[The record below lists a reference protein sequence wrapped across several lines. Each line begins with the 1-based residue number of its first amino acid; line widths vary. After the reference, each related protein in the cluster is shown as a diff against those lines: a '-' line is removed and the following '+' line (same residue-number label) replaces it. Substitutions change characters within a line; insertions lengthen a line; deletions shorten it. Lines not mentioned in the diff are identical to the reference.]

1 MHVAM
6 VIMQAQ
12 DDDRNG
18 FLDSARSR
26 AKISLGLNITAVV
39 LVVLTWLLIIIGFI
53 VGFVLDV
60 AAATSRP
67 VWPIN
72 IYVK

>member
-1 MHVAM
+1 MHVVV

-12 DDDRNG
+12 EDDKNG
-18 FLDSARSR
+18 FLDSARAR

-67 VWPIN
+67 V
-72 IYVK
+72 